1 METPRIACHDEC
13 ANMKLFSYRNRPV
26 HMGPYPTETLA
37 RMKSVSGVS
46 FAGLGPPMRL
56 DMPPGDDP
64 TSILH
69 AMDDYLSLLDAV
81 RDGPVNPELAE
92 IPDCPDERANNLK
105 AFGYFLDVNL
115 AGACK
120 VSEEL
125 WLREPHSHPRI
136 NEWFQ
141 KCEMAAK
148 RPTPPAVELALSRIG
163 MAQPAGQESVS
174 HHNHAIVFAIEYPRD
189 PGINEPG
196 SGWIH
201 GLQAHRAALRAAEVA
216 VALANYLRLLGYE
229 ARAHSGTSSDIDLR
243 MAAVAAGIARVEGD
257 DLRNPYIGKRFGLAV
272 VTTTLA
278 IRADLPLAEQKLSN
292 RFRSKGPTWWL
303 GTASHKNAF
312 NREPFR
318 KRRFKDSEFPVEK
331 IRTRDTPTSFIDA
344 ERIPRVPK
352 RADFFQRSFIGD
364 LGKGPRDASIDGG
377 IVTKNPVGG
386 SLAGILQLYSLLQR
400 GEHSDQRAEG
410 FDNPDANAELIKAT
424 LYFLGAD
431 LVGISEAPDWV
442 WYSHGIDGRPVTPPH
457 SYAITTLIDQ
467 GHETM
472 EGASGDD
479 WLSAAQSMR
488 AYMRGSLLNGVVTLH
503 LRRLGFA
510 STNHTA
516 ADGDVI
522 QPPLVLLA
530 GLGEVSRIGDVIM
543 NPFLGPRLKCG
554 VITTELQM
562 TVDKPIDFGLQT
574 FCDNCNKCAREC
586 PSGAISAGKKVMFN
600 GYEIWRSD
608 AEKCTRYRM
617 TNSAGSMCGR
627 CMKTCPWNLEGIFKE
642 APYRFLA
649 TRFPASA
656 PLLTRI
662 DDWLGNGGINPVKKW
677 WWDLDGGTGRQATIA
692 SDVNQRGLTT
702 SLKLKP
708 EDQTLA
714 CYPADIAPTPYMEVQ
729 PIDRE
734 AGIKAFS
741 ALKSPAEYQERLA
754 RGETDDL
761 VPQYVAPEGPPP
773 VFPVLVKQKEA
784 ISGDG
789 QVARLELVSMTGS
802 PLPPFEA
809 GAHIDVMTAPQ
820 FVRQYSLCSDPNNAS
835 SYVIGVLN
843 EKNGTGGSL
852 RIHQRLKSG
861 RPVMISQPRNHFS
874 LVPDASRSIFLAG
887 GIGVTPLMAMAH
899 QLHQEKQEFVFY
911 YKAKTRAGAGFVDE
925 LKAMPWRD
933 RIHFHFSD
941 ENRLNVADVLGDFK
955 PGVQL
960 YTCGP
965 SPFMDAVFESAL
977 EQGWPEECL
986 HREYFTVPD
995 DIEYENHSFRIRL
1008 ANKDAEVVVPPDKSA
1023 AEVLTEAGY
1032 PVETKCS
1039 DGLCGTCVAEYV
1051 QGDIEHRDYVLSNEQ
1066 RQQKLTLC
1074 CSRASEPDGE
1084 VVLNL

>member
-1 METPRIACHDEC
+1 
-13 ANMKLFSYRNRPV
+13 MKLFSYRKRPV
-26 HMGPYPTETLA
+26 HMGPYPMETLA
-37 RMKSVSGVS
+37 RLQHASDVS
-46 FAGLGPPMRL
+46 FVGLAPQVRL
-56 DMPPGDDP
+56 NMAPDDDP

-69 AMDDYLSLLDAV
+69 AMDDYASLLDAV
-81 RDGPVNPELAE
+81 RDGSVNPELAE
-92 IPDCPDERANNLK
+92 IPDCPDERAHNVK
-105 AFGYFLDVNL
+105 AFGYFLDANF
-115 AGACK
+115 AGTCEI
-120 VSEEL
+120 SEEF
-125 WLREPHSHPRI
+125 WLPEPFNHPRI
-136 NEWFQ
+136 VEWSR

-148 RPTPPAVELALSRIG
+148 RPTPLAVEMALNRIS
-163 MAQPAGQESVS
+163 MAQPAGQKSVS
-174 HHNHAIVFAIEYPRD
+174 HHSHAIVFAIEYPRD
-189 PGINEPG
+189 PEMNEPG
-196 SGWIH
+196 SDWIH
-201 GLQAHRAALRAAEVA
+201 NLQPHRAALRAAEVA
-216 VALANYLRLLGYE
+216 VAAANYLRLLGYE
-229 ARAHSGTSSDIDLR
+229 ARAHSETSSDIDLR
-243 MAAVAAGIARVEGD
+243 IAAIAAGIAAID
-257 DLRNPYIGKRFGLAV
+257 DQHITNPFVGERFGLAV
-272 VTTTLA
+272 VTTTME
-278 IRADLPLAEQKLSN
+278 IKADLPLAEQGIAD
-292 RFRSKGPTWWL
+292 RIRSKGPAWWL
-303 GTASHKNAF
+303 GLASHKNAF
-312 NREPFR
+312 NYQPFR
-318 KRRFKDSEFPVEK
+318 KRQFKDSQFPVEK
-331 IRTRDTPTSFIDA
+331 LKTRSEPTTFLDPA
-344 ERIPRVPK
+344 RIPRVPK

-400 GEHSDQRAEG
+400 GEHSDQCADG
-410 FDNPDANAELIKAT
+410 FDDPDANADLIKAT

-442 WYSHGIDGRPVTPPH
+442 WYSHGIDGQPVTPPH
-457 SYAITTLIDQ
+457 KYAVTTLIDQ

-488 AYMRGSLLNGVVTLH
+488 AYLRGSLLNGVVTLH

-530 GLGEVSRIGDVIM
+530 GLGEVSRIGDVVM

-554 VITTELQM
+554 VITTNLPM

-574 FCDNCNKCAREC
+574 FCGNCNKCAREC

-600 GYEIWRSD
+600 GYEIWRAD

-649 TRFPASA
+649 TRFPKTA

-662 DDWLGNGGINPVKKW
+662 DDWIGNGGINPVKKW
-677 WWDLDGGTGRQATIA
+677 WWDLDGGTGRRAIIA
-692 SDVNQRGLTT
+692 SEVNKRGLTT
-702 SLKLKP
+702 GLKLKP

-714 CYPADIAPTPYMEVQ
+714 CYPADIAPTPYMEAQ

-734 AGIKAFS
+734 AGIKAFN
-741 ALKSPAEYQERLA
+741 ALKSPQEYQERLA
-754 RGETDDL
+754 SGETENL

-802 PLPPFEA
+802 PLPTFEA
-809 GAHIDVMTAPQ
+809 GAHIDLMTAPQ
-820 FVRQYSLCSDPNNAS
+820 FVRQYSLCSDPDNIS

-843 EKNGTGGSL
+843 EQSGTGGSR
-852 RIHQRLKSG
+852 RIHQNLRSG
-861 RPVMISQPRNHFS
+861 RPVMISRPRNHFP
-874 LVPDASRSIFLAG
+874 LVPDARRTLFLAG

-899 QLHQEKQEFVFY
+899 QLHKDKQDFVFY
-911 YKAKTRAGAGFVDE
+911 YKARTRAGAGFVDE
-925 LKAMPWRD
+925 LAAMPWSDSIR
-933 RIHFHFSD
+933 FHFSD
-941 ENRLNVADVLGDFK
+941 ENRLDVADVLDDFQNGD
-955 PGVQL
+955 QL

-965 SPFMDAVFESAL
+965 SAFMEAVFESAQ

-995 DIEYENHSFRIRL
+995 DLEYENHAFQVKL
-1008 ANKDAEVVVPPDKSA
+1008 AHSGKEIEIPADKSA
-1023 AEVLTEAGY
+1023 ADVLTEAGF
-1032 PVETKCS
+1032 PIETKCS
-1039 DGLCGTCVAEYV
+1039 DGLCGTCVAEYSA
-1051 QGDIEHRDYVLSNEQ
+1051 GDVEHRDYVLSNEQ
-1066 RQQKLTLC
+1066 RKTKLTLC
-1074 CSRASEPDGE
+1074 CSRASEAGGHLTLE
-1084 VVLNL
+1084 I

>member
-1 METPRIACHDEC
+1 
-13 ANMKLFSYRNRPV
+13 MKLFSYRNRPV
-26 HMGPYPTETLA
+26 HMGPYPMETLA
-37 RMKSVSGVS
+37 RLHNAPAVP
-46 FAGLGPPMRL
+46 FAGLAPLTQL
-56 DMPPGDDP
+56 DLPTQDDP

-81 RDGPVNPELAE
+81 RDGPVNPQLAE
-92 IPDCPDERANNLK
+92 IPDCPQERANNLK

-115 AGACK
+115 AGACE
-120 VSEEL
+120 VSADL
-125 WLREPHSHPRI
+125 WLREPFAHPRI
-136 NEWFQ
+136 AEWVK
-141 KCEMAAK
+141 KCEIAANQ
-148 RPTPPAVELALSRIG
+148 PTPPAVEMALSRIG
-163 MAQPAGQESVS
+163 MAQPAGQESMS
-174 HHNHAIVFAIEYPRD
+174 HHSHAIVFAIEYPRD
-189 PGINEPG
+189 PGSNEPG
-196 SGWIH
+196 SDWIH
-201 GLQAHRAALRAAEVA
+201 GLQPHRAALRAAEVA
-216 VALANYLRLLGYE
+216 VALASYLRLLGYE
-229 ARAHSGTSSDIDLR
+229 ARTHSATTSDIDLR
-243 MAAVAAGIARVEGD
+243 MAAVAAGVAAID
-257 DLRNPYIGKRFGLAV
+257 KQCITNPFIGRRFGLAV
-272 VTTTLA
+272 VTTTME
-278 IRADLPLAEQKLSN
+278 INADSPLAEQGIAD
-292 RFRSKGPTWWL
+292 RIRSKGPAWWL
-303 GTASHKNAF
+303 GFASHKNAF
-312 NREPFR
+312 NYQPFR
-318 KRRFKDSEFPVEK
+318 KRLFKDSQFPIEK
-331 IRTRDTPTSFIDA
+331 IKTRDEPTTFLDA
-344 ERIPRVPK
+344 ARIPRVPK

-364 LGKGPRDASIDGG
+364 LGKGPRDASIDGA

-400 GEHSDQRAEG
+400 GEHGDQPAQG
-410 FDNPDANAELIKAT
+410 FDDPDANADLIKAT

-503 LRRLGFA
+503 LRRLGFPA
-510 STNHTA
+510 TNHTA

-530 GLGEVSRIGDVIM
+530 GLGEVSRIGDVVM

-554 VITTELQM
+554 VITTNLPM

-586 PSGAISAGKKVMFN
+586 PSGAISAGKKVMYN
-600 GYEIWRSD
+600 GYEIWRTD

-617 TNSAGSMCGR
+617 TNKAGSMCGR

-649 TRFPASA
+649 THFPKSA

-677 WWDLDGGTGRQATIA
+677 WWDLDGGTGRPAIIA
-692 SDVNQRGLTT
+692 ANVNRRGLNTK
-702 SLKLKP
+702 LKLKP

-734 AGIKAFS
+734 AGIKAFN
-741 ALKSPAEYQERLA
+741 ALISPKEYQERLA
-754 RGETDDL
+754 KGETDDL
-761 VPQYVAPEGPPP
+761 VPRYVAPEGPPP
-773 VFPVLVKQKEA
+773 VFPVLVKQKQA

-789 QVARLELVSMTGS
+789 QVARLELVSMTDS

-820 FVRQYSLCSDPNNAS
+820 FVRQYSLCSDPNDAS

-843 EKNGTGGSL
+843 EDNGTGGSL

-861 RPVMISQPRNHFS
+861 RPVMISQPRNHFP
-874 LVPDASRSIFLAG
+874 LVADASRSLFLAG

-899 QLHQEKQEFVFY
+899 QLHKENQEFVFY
-911 YKAKTRAGAGFVDE
+911 YKARTRAGAGFVDE
-925 LKAMPWRD
+925 LEAMPWSD

-941 ENRLNVADVLGDFK
+941 ENRLSVADVLGDFQ
-955 PGVQL
+955 PGDQL

-965 SPFMDAVFESAL
+965 SAFMDAVFESAL
-977 EQGWPEECL
+977 LKGWPEECL
-986 HREYFTVPD
+986 HREYFTVPG
-995 DIEYENHSFRIRL
+995 DIEYENHAFRVKLGNAGKEIEIP
-1008 ANKDAEVVVPPDKSA
+1008 ADQSA
-1023 AEVLTEAGY
+1023 AEVLTAAGF
-1032 PVETKCS
+1032 PIETKCS
-1039 DGLCGTCVAEYV
+1039 DGLCGTCVAEYS
-1051 QGDIEHRDYVLSNEQ
+1051 QGDVEHRDYVLSNEQ
-1066 RQQKLTLC
+1066 RKTKLTLC
-1074 CSRASEPDGE
+1074 CSRAAEADGE
-1084 VVLNL
+1084 LVLDM

>member
-1 METPRIACHDEC
+1 
-13 ANMKLFSYRNRPV
+13 MKLFSYRNRPV
-26 HMGPYPTETLA
+26 HMGPYPTENLA
-37 RMKSVSGVS
+37 RMKSASDVS
-46 FAGLGPPMRL
+46 FAGLGPPVQL
-56 DMPPGDDP
+56 ESAPTEDP
-64 TSILH
+64 DSILH

-92 IPDCPDERANNLK
+92 IPDCPEERANNLK
-105 AFGYFLDVNL
+105 AFGYFLDASF
-115 AGACK
+115 AGACEIT
-120 VSEEL
+120 EEL
-125 WLREPHSHPRI
+125 WLGEPFSHPQI
-136 NEWFQ
+136 AGWFE
-141 KCEMAAK
+141 KCDMAAK
-148 RPTPPAVELALSRIG
+148 RPTPPAVEMALSRIG
-163 MAQPAGQESVS
+163 MAQAAGQKSVN
-174 HHNHAIVFAIEYPRD
+174 HHSHAIVFAIEYPRD
-189 PGINEPG
+189 PETNEAG
-196 SGWIH
+196 SDWIH
-201 GLQAHRAALRAAEVA
+201 GLQPHRAALRAVEVA

-229 ARAHSGTSSDIDLR
+229 ARAHSATSSNIDLR
-243 MAAVAAGIARVEGD
+243 KAGVAAGIAEVED
-257 DLRNPYIGKRFGLAV
+257 RQVTNPFIGGRFGLAV
-272 VTTTLA
+272 VTTTLE
-278 IRADLPLAEQKLSN
+278 IKADLPLAKQGIAD
-292 RFRSKGPTWWL
+292 RIRSKGPAWWL
-303 GTASHKNAF
+303 GWSSHKNSF
-312 NREPFR
+312 NYLPFR
-318 KRRFKDSEFPVEK
+318 KRLFKDSQFPIERIK
-331 IRTRDTPTSFIDA
+331 TRDQPTTFMDA
-344 ERIPRVPK
+344 ARIPRVPK

-386 SLAGILQLYSLLQR
+386 ALAGILQLYSLLQR
-400 GEHSDQRAEG
+400 GEHGDQRADG
-410 FDNPDANAELIKAT
+410 FDNPSANADLIKAT

-442 WYSHGIDGRPVTPPH
+442 WYSHGIDGSPVTPPH

-503 LRRLGFA
+503 LRRLGFP

-530 GLGEVSRIGDVIM
+530 GLGEVSRIGDVVM

-554 VITTELQM
+554 VITTELPM

-574 FCDNCNKCAREC
+574 FCGNCNKCAREC
-586 PSGAISAGKKVMFN
+586 PSGAISAGPKVMFN

-692 SDVNQRGLTT
+692 SATNQRGLTT

-714 CYPADIAPTPYMEVQ
+714 CYPADIAPTPYMETQ

-734 AGIKAFS
+734 AGIRAFN
-741 ALKSPAEYQERLA
+741 ALKSPQEYKIQLA
-754 RGETDDL
+754 KGETDDL
-761 VPQYVAPEGPPP
+761 VPQYVAPAGPPP
-773 VFPVLVKQKEA
+773 VFPALVRKKEA
-784 ISGDG
+784 ISADG
-789 QVARLELVSMTGS
+789 QVTRLELVSMTGS

-820 FVRQYSLCSDPNNAS
+820 FVRQYSLCSDPNDAS
-835 SYVIGVLN
+835 SYVVGVLY
-843 EKNGTGGSL
+843 EKDGTGGSL
-852 RIHQRLKSG
+852 RIHKRLKSG
-861 RPVMISQPRNHFS
+861 RPVMISRPRNHFP
-874 LVPDASRSIFLAG
+874 LVADASRSLLLAG

-899 QLHQEKQEFVFY
+899 QLHREKQEFVFY
-911 YKAKTRAGAGFVDE
+911 YKARTRAGAGFVDE
-925 LKAMPWRD
+925 LESMPWSD
-933 RIHFHFSD
+933 RIHCHFSD
-941 ENRLNVADVLGDFK
+941 EDRLNVADALGDFRS
-955 PGVQL
+955 GDQL

-965 SPFMDAVFESAL
+965 SAFMDAVFESAL
-977 EQGWPEECL
+977 AQGWPEECL
-986 HREYFTVPD
+986 HREFFTVPD
-995 DIEYENHSFRIRL
+995 DIEYENHAFRVRL
-1008 ANKDAEVVVPPDKSA
+1008 ANNGKEIEIPADRSA
-1023 AEVLTEAGY
+1023 ADVLTEAGF
-1032 PVETKCS
+1032 PIEMKCS
-1039 DGLCGTCVAEYV
+1039 DGLCGTCVAEYSH
-1051 QGDIEHRDYVLSNEQ
+1051 GDVEHRDYVLSNEQ
-1066 RQQKLTLC
+1066 RKTKLTLC
-1074 CSRASEPDGE
+1074 CSRASEADGHFT
-1084 VVLNL
+1084 LNI